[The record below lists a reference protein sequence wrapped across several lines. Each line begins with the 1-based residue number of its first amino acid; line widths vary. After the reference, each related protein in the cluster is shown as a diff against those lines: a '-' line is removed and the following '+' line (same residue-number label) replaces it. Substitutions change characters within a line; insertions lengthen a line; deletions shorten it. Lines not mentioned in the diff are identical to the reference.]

1 MLYLKP
7 KIINNKRY
15 NVNAAE
21 LIGEKDGLALYRK
34 TTGEYFATEN
44 NEYVILKEKEQVKQI
59 AKKVLTDR
67 QFDYQ
72 FNIQESDITRYM
84 INLPQPIHEAV
95 SKKAKE
101 TDSTIRDIIVELL
114 YDALF

>member
-1 MLYLKP
+1 MKP

-15 NVNAAE
+15 NVNTAE
-21 LIGEKDGLALYRK
+21 LIGERDGLALYRK

-44 NEYVILKEKEQVKQI
+44 NEYILLKEKDQVKEI
-59 AKKVLTDR
+59 AKKVLSDR
-67 QFDYQ
+67 EFNYQ